1 MISDELPRKIKYH
14 LYDYLEESCLS
25 ITKNKDIDNLI
36 VDEQLKL
43 YLVKNIENCLGTKF
57 EIGSNYILATN
68 REEEEIS
75 FLIGVMEKFLKVNNY
90 DAGTWN
96 FDALIDVYPDA
107 PQSAWAFH
115 PDALEPVQ
123 YDASK
128 EYVREVS
135 ATEAWHILAQ
145 YPGEIKFGVKYGM
158 ASISVPAQTLGL
170 LFTYI
175 NMCRKD

>member
-1 MISDELPRKIKYH
+1 MISDELPRRKKYH
-14 LYDYLEESCLS
+14 LYNYLEESCLS
-25 ITKNKDIDNLI
+25 ITKNKVDNSI
-36 VDEQLKL
+36 VDKRLKL
-43 YLVKNIENCLGTKF
+43 YLVKNIENCLGVKV
-57 EIGSNYILATN
+57 EIGSNYILATH

-75 FLIGVMEKFLKVNNY
+75 FLIGVMKKFLIVNNY
-90 DAGTWN
+90 DAEKWN
-96 FDALIDVYPDA
+96 FEELIEIYPDA

-123 YDASK
+123 YHAGK

-145 YPGEIKFGVKYGM
+145 YPGEIEFGVKYGM